1 MCSMPLIML
10 LYAFKSVIVYLWCS
24 SCTNHPRTSQVRMQM
39 CTCLGGDMLQ
49 LDTFETNLF
58 V

>member
-1 MCSMPLIML
+1 MPLIML
-10 LYAFKSVIVYLWCS
+10 LYAFKLVIVYLWFS